1 MSRTTPLSVR
11 MTEDLAEDLAVLQRG
26 GVDASA
32 AVRHA
37 LRLVADGQR
46 TTERLAAENQRRPR
60 ALSIPTGAL
69 YAPRPPYDGAGQGV

>member
-11 MTEDLAEDLAVLQRG
+11 MTDDLAEDLAVLQRG

-46 TTERLAAENQRRPR
+46 TVERLAAANQRRPR
-60 ALSIPTGAL
+60 VLSVPASAL
-69 YAPRPPYDGAGQGV
+69 YAPRPPYDGDDQRV